1 MSLPV
6 SSLARVPAPATVR
19 RQVQMP
25 VRLSGGEVV
34 EGRLVTFDG
43 LVDGLEHVMVGLG
56 DCALEPPVIRSRV
69 PLVRVH
75 SECLTGDVL
84 GSARCDCGPQLAEAV
99 DRLGEVGGYL
109 VYLRQEGRG
118 IGLYNKIDAYA
129 LQDGG
134 LDTFEANEAL
144 GFGGDERRYD
154 VAAQMLLGLG
164 VDRVQ
169 LLTNNPDK
177 AAQLR
182 AAGVTVDDCLP
193 TGLHLS
199 PANRRYLTA
208 KATRGHQMLG
218 LVRQPGLGRPSGA
231 AG

>member
-1 MSLPV
+1 VPSPPA
-6 SSLARVPAPATVR
+6 SSTVDPATVR
-19 RQVQMP
+19 RQVRMP
-25 VRLSGGEVV
+25 VRPAGGEVV
-34 EGRLVTFDG
+34 EGRLLTFDG
-43 LVDGLEHVMVGLG
+43 LADGLEHVVVGLG
-56 DCALEPPVIRSRV
+56 DCAAEPPVSRSRV

-99 DRLGEVGGYL
+99 DLLCEAGGYL

-164 VDRVQ
+164 VDRVE

-177 AAQLR
+177 AAQLC
-182 AAGVTVDDCLP
+182 AAGVAVDDCLP

-199 PANRRYLTA
+199 PANHRYLTA
-208 KATRGHQMLG
+208 KAYRGHRLLG
-218 LVRQPGLGRPSGA
+218 LVAAVTPSP
-231 AG
+231 

>member
-1 MSLPV
+1 MTD
-6 SSLARVPAPATVR
+6 RVPEHVTDPVCHRVSPATVR
-19 RQVQMP
+19 RR
-25 VRLSGGEVV
+25 VRLPLRRSGGDVV
-34 EGRLVTFDG
+34 DGVLHTFDG
-43 LVDGLEHVMVGLG
+43 LADGREHVVVALG
-56 DCALEPPVIRSRV
+56 DCVAGPPGSRV

-99 DRLGEVGGYL
+99 DRLSEQGGYL

-144 GFGGDERRYD
+144 GFGGDERLYD

-182 AAGVTVDDCLP
+182 AGGVAVEDSLP

-199 PANRRYLTA
+199 SANRRYLTA
-208 KATRGHQMLG
+208 KAYRGHRLLG
-218 LVRQPGLGRPSGA
+218 LVA
-231 AG
+231 AVTQADPA